1 MQELDLALEMLHAVL
16 DEKTAFAEAL
26 RLRFQGD
33 LAVRPYRQAVAGIV
47 GCELRHH
54 LLYRHVLKGK
64 FDSEQKER
72 LVALALSNHL
82 FFHRFDE
89 EAVNEAVEAAL
100 TPEEIESY
108 RALLSVQNGVE
119 GLLGDQLN
127 RSSNLYLSLRFNTP
141 EWVLKIF
148 QHFGYGV
155 TYKTIRTY
163 SRPRQNVVRVRGP
176 MPPVLQDGMFAP
188 NAFYPG
194 ELADYLGKT
203 SLRKRADYRE
213 GRIYDLKPIAHKLL
227 VDHKVEAP
235 CQILLYDGNPN
246 SGLERD
252 LIDIYG
258 ASIGLNIAVPSV
270 EDRPEVTR
278 LIRDQALKN
287 VNFFSAPNGEG
298 LQSAVSTKQDLVIC
312 APNSTNFDDI
322 PTSPDYLLRFD
333 KETMDGIL
341 KGEKEALEACSAFV
355 EDGGTLLY
363 VVFTI
368 SKKEGERTLQEFLVD
383 HPEFVVSSAKQHFPF
398 EKESCHAGLYVA
410 ELKKGKE
417 PLTIAPSPAGMR
429 EGDAHPASAQM
440 KGE

>member
-176 MPPVLQDGMFAP
+176 MAPVLQDGMFAP

-213 GRIYDLKPIAHKLL
+213 GRIYDLKPIAHKILI
-227 VDHKVEAP
+227 DHKVEAP
-235 CQILLYDGNPN
+235 CQILLYD
-246 SGLERD
+246 
-252 LIDIYG
+252 
-258 ASIGLNIAVPSV
+258 
-270 EDRPEVTR
+270 
-278 LIRDQALKN
+278 
-287 VNFFSAPNGEG
+287 
-298 LQSAVSTKQDLVIC
+298 
-312 APNSTNFDDI
+312 
-322 PTSPDYLLRFD
+322 
-333 KETMDGIL
+333 
-341 KGEKEALEACSAFV
+341 
-355 EDGGTLLY
+355 
-363 VVFTI
+363 
-368 SKKEGERTLQEFLVD
+368 
-383 HPEFVVSSAKQHFPF
+383 
-398 EKESCHAGLYVA
+398 
-410 ELKKGKE
+410 
-417 PLTIAPSPAGMR
+417 
-429 EGDAHPASAQM
+429 
-440 KGE
+440 